1 MLFLLSFV
9 LGIVLLAHRV
19 PHAEA
24 LQCHIKVP
32 SIEPLH
38 RHFRS
43 GTLCRSAEQ
52 DTQLKMMVVG
62 HVQRCSWHCNLSL
75 SNTAAP

>member
-9 LGIVLLAHRV
+9 LAHRV

-38 RHFRS
+38 RHFSS

-52 DTQLKMMVVG
+52 DTQLKMVVG
-62 HVQRCSWHCNLSL
+62 HVQRCSWHCDLSL